1 MGGELTGATA
11 GRSGAPIRVGI
22 AGSTGSIGTQT
33 LDVVRAENARC
44 PGSYQ
49 VTSLGAGRSVADVVA
64 QAKEFSPEVVVVT
77 DPEARREV
85 AAALPS
91 MTVSDDIADVVEPAD
106 VVVNGVVGFAGLPVT
121 ISTVSRESSAYPDAH
136 HCPAPSQGNVCG
148 ECRACWD
155 RGTAHVDYHYH

>member
-44 PGSYQ
+44 PGSYE

-64 QAKEFSPEVVVVT
+64 QAKEFSPDGRRRHGPAGT
-77 DPEARREV
+77 RARLRRR
-85 AAALPS
+85 
-91 MTVSDDIADVVEPAD
+91 
-106 VVVNGVVGFAGLPVT
+106 
-121 ISTVSRESSAYPDAH
+121 SR
-136 HCPAPSQGNVCG
+136 
-148 ECRACWD
+148 R
-155 RGTAHVDYHYH
+155 